1 MKQLELFDLSEQ
13 AEVQNNY
20 MTSTCSQWD
29 QTPYGPLSEEQ
40 LKKLDDIKIDPR
52 TLQRP
57 KLGNGIIN
65 RTPRVR
71 YKSAM

>member
-1 MKQLELFDLSEQ
+1 
-13 AEVQNNY
+13 